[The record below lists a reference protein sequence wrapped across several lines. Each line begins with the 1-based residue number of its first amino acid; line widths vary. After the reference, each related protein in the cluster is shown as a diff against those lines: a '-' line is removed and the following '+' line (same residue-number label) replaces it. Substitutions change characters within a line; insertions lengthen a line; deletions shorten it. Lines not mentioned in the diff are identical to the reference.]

1 MIEINQENLYLL
13 LPSKVCW
20 MADMLT
26 DATGESVIAALAQI
40 YSSTTYKNLERE
52 ETKMWHLGPVDL
64 YRDMVDGNVSQSR
77 S

>member
-64 YRDMVDGNVSQSR
+64 YRDMVDGSASR
-77 S
+77 